1 MDVKVNR
8 NAFGR
13 QRESFEVDL
22 NLPFLDSPYSAI
34 FIRAPAIMDAG
45 PEVDVLSTINGRIV
59 AARQKN
65 VLALAFHPELT
76 PDSRLHHYFLD
87 MISVT

>member
-1 MDVKVNR
+1 
-8 NAFGR
+8 
-13 QRESFEVDL
+13 
-22 NLPFLDSPYSAI
+22 
-34 FIRAPAIMDAG
+34 MDAG